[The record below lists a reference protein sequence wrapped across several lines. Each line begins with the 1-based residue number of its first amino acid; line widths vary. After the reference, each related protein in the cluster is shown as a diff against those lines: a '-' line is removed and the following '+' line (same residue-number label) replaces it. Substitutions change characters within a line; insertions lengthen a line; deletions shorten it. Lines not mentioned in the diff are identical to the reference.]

1 MFATALIYLCCRFM
15 PFLLIFLLGVQL
27 HSFNGL
33 CRDNVVIVS
42 CLLKID
48 RFQCVL
54 HVDDVVISFIKVS
67 DKYKRSRS
75 AVINGKFIIM

>member
-1 MFATALIYLCCRFM
+1 MCSCIALI
-15 PFLLIFLLGVQL
+15 I
-27 HSFNGL
+27 GL
-33 CRDNVVIVS
+33 CRDNVVIVL

-54 HVDDVVISFIKVS
+54 HVDDVVISFVKVS

-75 AVINGKFIIM
+75 AVINGNFIIIYDINEILLKVKSRQ